1 LFLFTSFALPPCTM
15 PHDQLLVPVPSLSRQ
30 TTKKVATRSIF
41 VWPLVGVLFG
51 FLFTVI
57 NIAARPCYYDG
68 EGLAS
73 SYLEDSPDLALKD
86 SNPNPPA
93 PPTPPPYGDICDP
106 EIIGE
111 KQPWNQHK
119 KIISYALFAPGD
131 GTKPED
137 LVPAWAFNGVR
148 FNSDNAKALYPDWI
162 IRLHTVGL
170 SKSDEEVLLQNSNVE
185 IVRCKRFHSR
195 ARMMM
200 ARFLAVDDPNV
211 LYTIVRDL
219 DSRLNFRELMAV
231 NEWIASGLGFHSMRD
246 HKLHRVPVM
255 GCCFG
260 MRRGM
265 FGNATSMTE
274 LVQGAITKYPK
285 AVPGCCGDDQSF
297 LSMFVWPRVKS
308 TTMDHDSTP
317 GRGKRYGSKECR
329 DFPSFP
335 RAEGPKLNF
344 FVGAAF
350 KIEEYVN
357 LPGYTCSHQCSAP
370 ALVS

>member
-1 LFLFTSFALPPCTM
+1 
-15 PHDQLLVPVPSLSRQ
+15 
-30 TTKKVATRSIF
+30 
-41 VWPLVGVLFG
+41 
-51 FLFTVI
+51 
-57 NIAARPCYYDG
+57 
-68 EGLAS
+68 
-73 SYLEDSPDLALKD
+73 
-86 SNPNPPA
+86 
-93 PPTPPPYGDICDP
+93 
-106 EIIGE
+106 
-111 KQPWNQHK
+111 
-119 KIISYALFAPGD
+119 
-131 GTKPED
+131 
-137 LVPAWAFNGVR
+137 VR
-148 FNSDNAKALYPDWI
+148 FNSENAKIFYPDWV

-170 SKSDEEVLLQNSNVE
+170 SKSDEEALLQHSNVE
-185 IVRCKRFHSR
+185 ILRCKRFHSK

-200 ARFLAVDDPNV
+200 ARFLALDDPNV

-246 HKLHRVPVM
+246 HKWHTVPVM

-274 LVQGAITKYPK
+274 LVQKAITKYPK
-285 AVPGCCGDDQSF
+285 VVPGCCGDDQSF
-297 LSMFVWPRVKS
+297 LSMFVWPRIKS

-335 RAEGPKLNF
+335 RSEEPGSNF

-350 KIEEYVN
+350 KVDEYIN
-357 LPGYTCSHQCSAP
+357 LPGYTCSHECKS
-370 ALVS
+370 L